1 MTKQPTHDGSP
12 SQANALAKM
21 ALLTGLF
28 EKLVA
33 DAGARRKQVE
43 QLLAEISEERDTLDS
58 ADSSLK
64 RAA

>member
-1 MTKQPTHDGSP
+1 MTTQPSHDGDA

-33 DAGARRKQVE
+33 DAGVRRRQVE
-43 QLLAEISEERDTLDS
+43 QLLAEINEERDESTI
-58 ADSSLK
+58 APR

>member
-1 MTKQPTHDGSP
+1 MTTQPSHDGSA

-33 DAGARRKQVE
+33 DAGVRRRQVE
-43 QLLAEISEERDTLDS
+43 QLLAEINEERDQPPS
-58 ADSSLK
+58 ASR

>member
-1 MTKQPTHDGSP
+1 MTTQPSHDDGS

-33 DAGARRKQVE
+33 DAGVRRKQVE
-43 QLLAEISEERDTLDS
+43 QMLAEISEERDLPPS
-58 ADSSLK
+58 ASC

>member
-1 MTKQPTHDGSP
+1 MITQPSHDGSP

-33 DAGARRKQVE
+33 DAGVRRKQVE
-43 QLLAEISEERDTLDS
+43 QLLAEISEDDDEPQDATR
-58 ADSSLK
+58 

>member
-1 MTKQPTHDGSP
+1 MTTQPSHEDGG
-12 SQANALAKM
+12 SQATALAKI

-33 DAGARRKQVE
+33 DAGVRRKQVE
-43 QLLAEISEERDTLDS
+43 QLLAEINEERDPPQR
-58 ADSSLK
+58 APR